1 MEEKAEKFSGWHK
14 KYASSDVII
23 VGAGP
28 SGLMAALDL
37 ARLHLKTLVIERNDH
52 AGGRLWLSDFLIDT
66 SEAASGFREFLDE
79 FNIPYKKGK
88 NGLYVNAG
96 VNLCSKLISAACDA
110 GVRILNMAEFK
121 DLIYTDGKIEGVV
134 MNWNPALSL
143 EDAVRTSVSLA
154 LKSKLVVDAS
164 GSDACVFTSLM
175 RRGITSTE
183 KYSQVD
189 LSNAQTLLLEKT
201 GVLYPGLA
209 VTGMSVSAIYGIP
222 AAGLSLASLLLSG
235 RKVAQEVE
243 LFFAED
249 YLGLKKGSHCERA

>member
-1 MEEKAEKFSGWHK
+1 MEEKNGKFSGWHK

-23 VGAGP
+23 AGAGP

-52 AGGRLWLSDFLIDT
+52 AGGRLWTSDFLIDT
-66 SEAASGFREFLDE
+66 SLAASGFREILDE

-96 VNLCSKLISAACDA
+96 ANLSSKLISAACDA
-110 GVRILNMAEFK
+110 GVRILNMAEFNEI
-121 DLIYTDGKIEGVV
+121 IYTDGKIEGVA
-134 MNWNPALSL
+134 MNWSPALSL
-143 EDAVRTSVSLA
+143 EDAVRTSVSVT

-164 GSDACVFTSLM
+164 GRDACVFKSLIKK
-175 RRGITSTE
+175 GIASTE
-183 KYSQVD
+183 KYSQID
-189 LSNAQTLLLEKT
+189 LRNAQTLLLEKT
-201 GVLYPGLA
+201 GLLYPGLA
-209 VTGMSVSAIYGIP
+209 VTGMAVSTIYGIP

-235 RKVAQEVE
+235 RKAAQEVE

-249 YLGLKKGSHCERA
+249 YLGLQKRRA